1 VFWDQDEEIRV
12 IDRTKAVTLIL
23 VRVIEGFRF
32 QFNSLP
38 EKTGPSGY
46 CFSCLP
52 KKFEIVDISPSMHGI

>member
-12 IDRTKAVTLIL
+12 IDRTNAVRLIL

-32 QFNSLP
+32 QFNSLL
-38 EKTGPSGY
+38 EKTGPPGY
-46 CFSCLP
+46 CFSCPP